1 MTEVYRIDYIGLI
14 TMTVLDCTGWTVL
27 TGVLKDKFQL
37 SLSLSLSLSLRD
49 KINIRGN
56 WQFAGRQ

>member
-37 SLSLSLSLSLRD
+37 SLSLSLSL
-49 KINIRGN
+49 
-56 WQFAGRQ
+56 